1 MATDKNA
8 QRLSCLKTGC
18 TTREPEEEEEG
29 VTEGKREGVS
39 RHRGKMWIKGG
50 RGGGGGSRRK
60 EGEEVM
66 GGQSAEEPR
75 KEKQVGDEHCRR
87 GREMEW
93 VRQSERERS
102 DCVSMFSARLSGDVI
117 G

>member
-18 TTREPEEEEEG
+18 TTREPGEEEEG

-50 RGGGGGSRRK
+50 RGGGGSRRK

-66 GGQSAEEPR
+66 GGGGGRVQKSQ
-75 KEKQVGDEHCRR
+75 EK
-87 GREMEW
+87 
-93 VRQSERERS
+93 RS
-102 DCVSMFSARLSGDVI
+102 K
-117 G
+117 

>member
-18 TTREPEEEEEG
+18 TTREPGEEEG

-66 GGQSAEEPR
+66 GGGRVQKSQ
-75 KEKQVGDEHCRR
+75 EK
-87 GREMEW
+87 
-93 VRQSERERS
+93 RS
-102 DCVSMFSARLSGDVI
+102 K
-117 G
+117 

>member
-66 GGQSAEEPR
+66 GGGAE
-75 KEKQVGDEHCRR
+75 CRR
-87 GREMEW
+87 AKKREAS
-93 VRQSERERS
+93 RR
-102 DCVSMFSARLSGDVI
+102 
-117 G
+117 